1 MPIPVNN
8 KIVTHETNECN
19 TTTVQNVFIQVIHTI
34 LSSRVKIQG
43 KQHQYCLEEHN
54 VCCFSSSVVKEEDRS
69 CCIVMNILQKESN
82 ILLERWMMSF
92 DMMNNENQLIIQDD
106 FIQNLTQFIR
116 QMPAKTEFIDM
127 YSIAFLNNNDRN
139 QCYTHISTQER
150 IEFKPDAH
158 LKAQRFHL
166 SSLLSLEVVFDE
178 NFSISK
184 KPIISLQSLSNP
196 LFMPW
201 SKMQQQQQQQQQQQL
216 QQNLQEIHPLASSPV
231 TMTTTTT
238 MATNQ
243 TNSSANHMPVPV
255 IAVRRLSRLS
265 LSAMQLDDDDEE
277 DSQSEEL
284 SPESTSTT
292 TNTSP
297 SNTIPIPSSRMQYT
311 HHGHRTTLAYSTSP
325 NNNHLSFKSF
335 SSSFSSLSPNSIFD
349 IPSSYHPHSHSH
361 QNQHQQVQQRRNS
374 FTNEFHHGCL
384 VGSFEESLLSGR
396 MSSMP
401 SKPIT
406 FHCQIGV
413 LGHGDCKPSLK
424 CPPHWSIL
432 FPAMFYKLGEE
443 EEGSIPYVGTVDIG
457 EHVNTVIKKPNQPG
471 YRIPPKG
478 QLQVVV
484 KNPNKTAVKLFL
496 IPYDFTDMPKNTK
509 TFLRQKSY
517 TIDTPQQL
525 LRYAI
530 HIQVCRTE
538 KKRIY
543 LYKSMRIVFANRKA
557 DAREKFKVIC
567 EGPKE
572 PSYMPL

>member
-8 KIVTHETNECN
+8 KVVTHETNECN

-43 KQHQYCLEEHN
+43 KQQQYCLEEHN
-54 VCCFSSSVVKEEDRS
+54 MCCFSSSVVKEEDRS
-69 CCIVMNILQKESN
+69 SCIVMNILQKESN

-116 QMPAKTEFIDM
+116 QMPANTEFIDM

-201 SKMQQQQQQQQQQQL
+201 SKMQQQQQLQQL
-216 QQNLQEIHPLASSPV
+216 QQNSQEIHPLASSPV
-231 TMTTTTT
+231 NMTTTTA

-265 LSAMQLDDDDEE
+265 LSAMQLDDDE

-284 SPESTSTT
+284 SPESTSAT
-292 TNTSP
+292 TNTSS

-349 IPSSYHPHSHSH
+349 IPSSHPQHPH
-361 QNQHQQVQQRRNS
+361 QNQHQQHQQIQQRRNS

-432 FPAMFYKLGEE
+432 FPAMFYKLGE

-530 HIQVCRTE
+530 HIQVCRNE

>member
-8 KIVTHETNECN
+8 KIVTLETTRQCN
-19 TTTVQNVFIQVIHTI
+19 TVTVQNVFIQVIQTI
-34 LSSRVKIQG
+34 LSSRVKSG
-43 KQHQYCLEEHN
+43 GENKGYCLEEHN
-54 VCCFSSSVVKEEDRS
+54 VCCFSSSVVKKQDTS
-69 CCIVMNILQKESN
+69 SCIVINILQKESN

-92 DMMNNENQLIIQDD
+92 DMINDENELIQDN
-106 FIQNLTQFIR
+106 FIQNLNQFIR
-116 QMPAKTEFIDM
+116 QMPAKPDFIDM

-139 QCYTHISTQER
+139 QCYTHISMQER
-150 IEFKPDAH
+150 IEFRSDAH

-178 NFSISK
+178 NYTISK

-196 LFMPW
+196 LFIPW
-201 SKMQQQQQQQQQQQL
+201 SKMQQQSQQQSQSIQS
-216 QQNLQEIHPLASSPV
+216 EEVHPLASSSPV
-231 TMTTTTT
+231 TMTTTV
-238 MATNQ
+238 ATND
-243 TNSSANHMPVPV
+243 TNLLSNNMTVPV

-265 LSAMQLDDDDEE
+265 LSAIELDE
-277 DSQSEEL
+277 DSSDEL
-284 SPESTSTT
+284 STDCNSTT
-292 TNTSP
+292 T
-297 SNTIPIPSSRMQYT
+297 NTIPIPSSRMQYT

-325 NNNHLSFKSF
+325 NNNHLSYKSIVQQPF
-335 SSSFSSLSPNSIFD
+335 SSSFSALSPNSIFD
-349 IPSSYHPHSHSH
+349 ITPSSH
-361 QNQHQQVQQRRNS
+361 QQQVQQRRNS

-457 EHVNTVIKKPNQPG
+457 EHVNTVIKKSNQPG

-543 LYKSMRIVFANRKA
+543 LYKSMRIVFANRRA

-572 PSYMPL
+572 PSYMSL